1 MTIEY
6 NGEKYSGWQIQPNKK
21 TIQGE
26 IEHAIEVATKT
37 KTNVIASGRT
47 DAGVNALG
55 QVAHFDIDKKIDTQ
69 KLAYSLNGILDN
81 DIKILNIEES
91 DIHARFS
98 AKRKTYL
105 YKMYL
110 SNIDRPLKFKSLRID
125 ENIDIDKMKNCAKLL
140 VGKHD
145 FKNFCASN
153 SGAETTTRR
162 IYSCKFKKTGC
173 DLEFFVT
180 GNGFLYKMVRNIVGL
195 LLQVGQG
202 KINEK
207 EFEEYAFGDK
217 KMKWTAPSQNLYL
230 LDVKYN

>member
-6 NGEKYSGWQIQPNKK
+6 NGEKYSGWQIQPNKR

-26 IEHAIEVATKT
+26 IEHAIEIATKV

-55 QVAHFDIDKKIDTQ
+55 QVAHFDIDQKLNTK
-69 KLAYSLNGILDN
+69 KLAYSLNGILDDN
-81 DIKILNIEES
+81 IKILSIEES

-98 AKRKTYL
+98 AKKKTYL

-110 SNIDRPLKFKSLRID
+110 SNIDHPLKFKSLRID
-125 ENIDIDKMKNCAKLL
+125 ENINIEKMKKCAKMLI
-140 VGKHD
+140 GNHD
-145 FKNFCASN
+145 FKNFCASGG
-153 SGAETTTRR
+153 GAETTTRK
-162 IYSCKFKKTGC
+162 IFSCKFKRGGN

-202 KINEK
+202 KIDEK
-207 EFEEYAFGDK
+207 EFSEYAFGDK

-230 LDVKYN
+230 YSVKYN